1 MTEASAPSG
10 GAPAQ
15 PSAPPAVTPSTP
27 PGGAP
32 AAPSATAPAAPAAPP
47 AAAPVET
54 KAPPK
59 PGIKTRFPYQRAC
72 NEKDAKGKLC
82 AGHLKRWHGYG
93 EDIKRQY
100 GANAEIYRCEYCQ
113 TLYLPAPGYDSRSG
127 TLQF

>member
-1 MTEASAPSG
+1 MTEPSAPSG
-10 GAPAQ
+10 GSPAQ
-15 PSAPPAVTPSTP
+15 PSAPPAAP
-27 PGGAP
+27 PTGGS

-47 AAAPVET
+47 APTTEVKTPA
-54 KAPPK
+54 K
-59 PGIKTRFPYQRAC
+59 PGVKTRFPYQRAC

>member
-32 AAPSATAPAAPAAPP
+32 AAASATAPAAA
-47 AAAPVET
+47 AAAPATTGEVKT
-54 KAPPK
+54 PSK
-59 PGIKTRFPYQRAC
+59 PGVKTRFPYQRAC